1 MIMLLK
7 NRFIHIILALV
18 FLLAPINAHAQTTFD
33 IDAFNALA
41 SRAEKAVYG
50 GQTSNDTLEQ
60 LRMSLSSARSA
71 ALETQSLRT
80 GRSKIISD
88 QIDALG
94 PIPEDPDSEAKDIA
108 ELRAS
113 LAKQLAVAKAPLIVA
128 EEAFRRAN
136 GLISEIDKTI
146 RERSASAFLK
156 LGVSPLSPN
165 TWGSTISDIKKYFG
179 QVRSEVVQ
187 SLNNPSSKVIR
198 SNNLPG
204 IIFFAI
210 LGLALTFPATKWVS
224 QNMSIANQR
233 HDAKLKK
240 VSYLAYSCLVFI
252 APLLGICFLIRSLE
266 MLDIFGYRGEALTQA
281 VMAMSVAVVSS
292 YWLAHNLFKESG
304 LTRELLGIASKRLVG
319 AYSVTILMGV
329 ALGLYWLIN
338 NLIQTADLSETS
350 IAVMEFPL
358 ILIGSYGL
366 ITFSQ
371 RVKMYR
377 ARLISE
383 KRITPISDR
392 LSSLVLMLTLATG
405 LAGPISAAIG
415 YSNIGSKLVFAT
427 ILTLAV
433 IFALFVIFTLIAFL
447 FSEIII
453 RNQNKNIQESTSKGS
468 LFNVFL
474 AFILACCA
482 IPLLALIW
490 GARVVDIQDVW
501 LSLKDGIVLGDTR
514 ISISDFITFVII
526 FFIGYTLTRLLQS
539 ALRLSVL
546 PNTKIDTG
554 AQNALVTG
562 VGYIGI
568 FFSALIAIT
577 SMGLDLSSLAIVA
590 GALSVGIGF
599 GLQAIVSNFLS
610 GIILLVERPIKV
622 GDWIQVGAYSGYVS
636 KIAVRST
643 TIDTFDQANVIIPN
657 ADFISGTVTNMTHLS
672 KRGRVK
678 VPVGV
683 AYDSDPVF
691 VKEILM
697 DIVSS
702 NANILKSP
710 GPSVFLLGFGPDSI
724 DFEIRGI
731 LRDVNSITSTRSEIN
746 FEILRRFAQE
756 GIEIPFGQRDIT
768 IKNAAELGKVFQS
781 KTRKKS

>member
-1 MIMLLK
+1 MLLK

-210 LGLALTFPATKWVS
+210 LGLALIFPATKWVS
-224 QNMSIANQR
+224 QNMSIVNQR

-781 KTRKKS
+781 KTSKKS

>member
-1 MIMLLK
+1 MLLK
-7 NRFIHIILALV
+7 NRFIHIILALM
-18 FLLAPINAHAQTTFD
+18 FLCAPVSAQTQTIFD

-41 SRAEKAVYG
+41 ARAEKAVYG
-50 GQTSNDTLEQ
+50 GQTSNEALEK
-60 LRMSLSSARSA
+60 LRSSLSSARSE
-71 ALETQSLRT
+71 ALEAQSSRT

-94 PIPEDPDSEAKDIA
+94 PIPEDSETEAKDIS
-108 ELRAS
+108 ELRLS
-113 LAKQLAVAKAPLIVA
+113 LSKQLAVARAPLIVA

-146 RERSASAFLK
+146 RERSASVFLK

-165 TWGSTISDIKKYFG
+165 TWGPMVSDIKKYFG
-179 QVRSEVVQ
+179 QVSSEVAQ
-187 SLNNPSSKVIR
+187 SLNNPSSNVIR

-210 LGLALTFPATKWVS
+210 LGLALIFPATKWVS
-224 QNMSIANQR
+224 QNMSVANQR

-240 VSYLAYSCLVFI
+240 ITYLAFSCLVFI
-252 APLLGICFLIRSLE
+252 LPLLGICFLIRSTE
-266 MLDIFGYRGEALTQA
+266 MLDIFGYRGGALTQA
-281 VMAMSVAVVSS
+281 IMAMSIAVVGS
-292 YWLAHNLFKESG
+292 YWLAHNLFKETG
-304 LTRELLGIASKRLVG
+304 LTRELLGIESNRLVG
-319 AYSVTILMGV
+319 AYTVTILMGV
-329 ALGLYWLIN
+329 VLGLYWLIGD
-338 NLIQTADLSETS
+338 LKQLADLSETS

-358 ILIGSYGL
+358 LLIGSYGL

-377 ARLISE
+377 ARLILE
-383 KRITPISDR
+383 KKITPISDR
-392 LSSLVLMLTLATG
+392 LSSSILMLTMATG

-433 IFALFVIFTLIAFL
+433 LFALFVVFTMIAYL

-453 RNQNKNIQESTSKGS
+453 KNQNKDVQESTPKGS
-468 LFNVFL
+468 LFRVFL

-482 IPLLALIW
+482 LPLLALIW

-501 LSLKDGIVLGDTR
+501 LSLKDGVVLGDTR
-514 ISISDFITFVII
+514 VSISDFITFIII
-526 FFIGYTLTRLLQS
+526 FSIGYTLTRLLQS

-568 FFSALIAIT
+568 FFAALIAIT

-636 KIAVRST
+636 KIAVRAT

-731 LRDVNSITSTRSEIN
+731 LRDVNSITSTRSDMN

-781 KTRKKS
+781 KSSKKS

>member
-1 MIMLLK
+1 MLLK
-7 NRFIHIILALV
+7 NRFIHVILALM
-18 FLLAPINAHAQTTFD
+18 FLSAPVSAQTQTIFD

-41 SRAEKAVYG
+41 ARAEKAVYG
-50 GQTSNDTLEQ
+50 GQTSNEALEK
-60 LRMSLSSARSA
+60 LRSSLSSARSD
-71 ALETQSLRT
+71 ALEAQSSRT

-94 PIPEDPDSEAKDIA
+94 PIPEDSETEAKDIS
-108 ELRAS
+108 ELRLS
-113 LAKQLAVAKAPLIVA
+113 LSKQLAVARAPLIVA

-146 RERSASAFLK
+146 RERSASVFLK

-165 TWGSTISDIKKYFG
+165 TWGPMVSDIKKYFG
-179 QVRSEVVQ
+179 QVSSEVSQ
-187 SLNNPSSKVIR
+187 SLNNPSSNVIR

-210 LGLALTFPATKWVS
+210 LGLALIFPATKWVS
-224 QNMSIANQR
+224 QNMSVANQR

-240 VSYLAYSCLVFI
+240 ITYLAFSCLVFI
-252 APLLGICFLIRSLE
+252 LPLLGICFLIRSTE
-266 MLDIFGYRGEALTQA
+266 MLDIFGYRGGALTQA
-281 VMAMSVAVVSS
+281 IMAMSIAVVGS
-292 YWLAHNLFKESG
+292 YWLAHNLFKETG
-304 LTRELLGIASKRLVG
+304 LTRELLGIESNRLVG
-319 AYSVTILMGV
+319 AYTVTILMGV
-329 ALGLYWLIN
+329 VLGLYWLIGD
-338 NLIQTADLSETS
+338 LKQLADLSETS

-358 ILIGSYGL
+358 LLIGSYGL

-377 ARLISE
+377 ARLILE
-383 KRITPISDR
+383 KKITPISDR
-392 LSSLVLMLTLATG
+392 LSSSILMLTMATG

-433 IFALFVIFTLIAFL
+433 LFALFVVFTMIAYL

-453 RNQNKNIQESTSKGS
+453 KNQNKDVQESTPKGS
-468 LFNVFL
+468 LFRVFL

-501 LSLKDGIVLGDTR
+501 LSLKDGVVLGDTR
-514 ISISDFITFVII
+514 VSISDFITFIII
-526 FFIGYTLTRLLQS
+526 FSIGYTLTRLLQS

-568 FFSALIAIT
+568 FFAALIAIT

-636 KIAVRST
+636 KIAVRAT

-691 VKEILM
+691 VKKILM

-731 LRDVNSITSTRSEIN
+731 LRDVNSITSTRSDMN

-781 KTRKKS
+781 KSSKKS

>member
-1 MIMLLK
+1 MLLK

-781 KTRKKS
+781 KSRKKS

>member
-1 MIMLLK
+1 MLLK
-7 NRFIHIILALV
+7 NRFIHVILALM
-18 FLLAPINAHAQTTFD
+18 FLSAPVSAQTQTIFD

-41 SRAEKAVYG
+41 ARAEKAVYG
-50 GQTSNDTLEQ
+50 GQTSNEALEK
-60 LRMSLSSARSA
+60 LRSSLSSARSD
-71 ALETQSLRT
+71 ALEAQSSRT

-94 PIPEDPDSEAKDIA
+94 PIPEDSETEAKDIS
-108 ELRAS
+108 ELRLS
-113 LAKQLAVAKAPLIVA
+113 LSKQLAVARAPLIVA

-146 RERSASAFLK
+146 RERSASIFLK

-165 TWGSTISDIKKYFG
+165 TWGPMVSDIKKYFG
-179 QVRSEVVQ
+179 QVSSEVAQ

-210 LGLALTFPATKWVS
+210 MGLALIFPATKWVS
-224 QNMSIANQR
+224 QNMSVANQR

-240 VSYLAYSCLVFI
+240 ITYLVFSCLVFI
-252 APLLGICFLIRSLE
+252 LPLLGICFLIRSTE
-266 MLDIFGYRGEALTQA
+266 MLDIFGYRGGALTQA
-281 VMAMSVAVVSS
+281 IMAMSIAVVGS
-292 YWLAHNLFKESG
+292 YWLAHNLFKETG
-304 LTRELLGIASKRLVG
+304 LTRELLGIESNRLVG
-319 AYSVTILMGV
+319 AYTVTILMGV
-329 ALGLYWLIN
+329 VLGLYWLIGD
-338 NLIQTADLSETS
+338 LKQLADLSETS

-358 ILIGSYGL
+358 LLIGSYGL

-377 ARLISE
+377 ARLILE
-383 KRITPISDR
+383 KKITPISDR
-392 LSSLVLMLTLATG
+392 LSSSILMLTMATG
-405 LAGPISAAIG
+405 LVGPISAAIG

-433 IFALFVIFTLIAFL
+433 LFALFVVFTMIAYL

-453 RNQNKNIQESTSKGS
+453 KNQNKDVQESTPKGS
-468 LFNVFL
+468 LFLVFL

-501 LSLKDGIVLGDTR
+501 LSLKDGVVLGDTR
-514 ISISDFITFVII
+514 VSISDFITFIII
-526 FFIGYTLTRLLQS
+526 FSIGYTLTRLLQS

-568 FFSALIAIT
+568 FFAALIAIT

-636 KIAVRST
+636 KIAVRAT

-731 LRDVNSITSTRSEIN
+731 LRDVNSITSTRSDMN

-781 KTRKKS
+781 KSSKKS

>member
-1 MIMLLK
+1 MLLK

-240 VSYLAYSCLVFI
+240 FSYLAYSCLVFI

-281 VMAMSVAVVSS
+281 LMAMSVAVVSS

-392 LSSLVLMLTLATG
+392 LSSLVLMLTLITG

-526 FFIGYTLTRLLQS
+526 FFIGYTLTKLLQS

-781 KTRKKS
+781 KTSKKS

>member
-1 MIMLLK
+1 MLLK

-18 FLLAPINAHAQTTFD
+18 FLLTPLNAHSQTSFD

-41 SRAEKAVYG
+41 IRAEKAVYG
-50 GQTSNDTLEQ
+50 GQTSNDALEK

-71 ALETQSLRT
+71 ALEAQSSRT
-80 GRSKIISD
+80 GRSKIITD

-94 PIPEDPDSEAKDIA
+94 PIPEDPDSEAQDIA

-136 GLISEIDKTI
+136 GLISEIDRTI

-156 LGVSPLSPN
+156 LGVSPLTPN
-165 TWGSTISDIKKYFG
+165 VWGSTISDIKKYIG
-179 QVRSEVVQ
+179 QVKSEAVK
-187 SLNNPSSKVIR
+187 SFNNPSSKVIR

-204 IIFFAI
+204 ILFFAV
-210 LGLALTFPATKWVS
+210 LGLLLIFPATKWVS
-224 QNMSIANQR
+224 QNMSVETGR
-233 HDAKLKK
+233 SDAIIKK
-240 VSYLAYSCLVFI
+240 IKYLAFSFCIFI
-252 APLLGICFLIRSLE
+252 LPLLGVCLLIRSVE
-266 MLDIFGYRGEALTQA
+266 MLDIFDYRGDALTQA
-281 VMAMSVAVVSS
+281 IMVVSIAVIGA
-292 YWLAHNLFKESG
+292 YWLAHNLFKETG
-304 LTRELLGIASKRLVG
+304 LTRELLGIDSGRLFV

-329 ALGLYWLIN
+329 VLGLYWLVN
-338 NLIQTADLSETS
+338 DLEQVAGLTETS
-350 IAVMEFPL
+350 IAVLEFPL

-366 ITFSQ
+366 ITFAK
-371 RVKMYR
+371 RVKLYR
-377 ARLISE
+377 ARLTSE
-383 KRITPISDR
+383 KKITPISDKI
-392 LSSLVLMLTLATG
+392 SSLILALTMTAGIL
-405 LAGPISAAIG
+405 GPITAVIG
-415 YSNIGSKLVFAT
+415 YSNIGAKLVFAT

-433 IFALFVIFTLIAFL
+433 LFSLFIIFTLIAYL
-447 FSEIII
+447 SSEVIIKS
-453 RNQNKNIQESTSKGS
+453 QNKNNQDKASKGG
-468 LFNVFL
+468 LFQVFL
-474 AFILACCA
+474 AFILACLA

-501 LSLKDGIVLGDTR
+501 LSLKDGVVLGDTR

-526 FFIGYTLTRLLQS
+526 FSIGYTLTRLLQS

-546 PNTKIDTG
+546 PNTKIDSG

-562 VGYIGI
+562 VGYVGI

-768 IKNAAELGKVFQS
+768 IKNAAELGKVIQS
-781 KTRKKS
+781 KPRKKS

>member
-1 MIMLLK
+1 MLLK

-18 FLLAPINAHAQTTFD
+18 FLLTPINAHAQTTFD

-50 GQTSNDTLEQ
+50 GQTSNDALEK

-71 ALETQSLRT
+71 ALDAQSLRT

-94 PIPEDPDSEAKDIA
+94 PTPEDPDSEAKDIA

-113 LAKQLAVAKAPLIVA
+113 LANQLAVAKAPLIVA

-156 LGVSPLSPN
+156 LGISPLSPN

-210 LGLALTFPATKWVS
+210 LGLALIFPATRWVS
-224 QNMSIANQR
+224 QNMSVANQR
-233 HDAKLKK
+233 HDVKLKK
-240 VSYLAYSCLVFI
+240 ISYLAFSCLVFI
-252 APLLGICFLIRSLE
+252 VPLLGICFLIRSLE
-266 MLDIFGYRGEALTQA
+266 MLDILGYRGEILTQA
-281 VMAMSVAVVSS
+281 VMAMSVAVVGS
-292 YWLAHNLFKESG
+292 YWLAHNLFKETG

-338 NLIQTADLSETS
+338 SLIQVADLSETS

-433 IFALFVIFTLIAFL
+433 IFALFVIFTLISFL

-453 RNQNKNIQESTSKGS
+453 KNQNKNIQESSSKGS

-501 LSLKDGIVLGDTR
+501 LSLKDGVVLGDTR

-526 FFIGYTLTRLLQS
+526 FSIGYTLTRLLQS

-562 VGYIGI
+562 VGYVGI

-731 LRDVNSITSTRSEIN
+731 LRDVNSITSTRSDIN

-781 KTRKKS
+781 KPRKKS

>member
-1 MIMLLK
+1 MLLK

-41 SRAEKAVYG
+41 SRAEKAVYE
-50 GQTSNDTLEQ
+50 GQTSNEALEK

-71 ALETQSLRT
+71 ALDAQSLRT

-210 LGLALTFPATKWVS
+210 LGLALIFPATKWVS
-224 QNMSIANQR
+224 QNMSVANQR

-240 VSYLAYSCLVFI
+240 VSYLAFSCLVFI
-252 APLLGICFLIRSLE
+252 VPLLGICFLIRSLE
-266 MLDIFGYRGEALTQA
+266 MLDILGYRGEVLTQA
-281 VMAMSVAVVSS
+281 VMAMSVAVVGS
-292 YWLAHNLFKESG
+292 YWLAHNLFKETG

-338 NLIQTADLSETS
+338 SLIQVADLSETS

-433 IFALFVIFTLIAFL
+433 IFALFVIFTLISFL

-453 RNQNKNIQESTSKGS
+453 KNQNKNIQESSSKGS

-501 LSLKDGIVLGDTR
+501 LSLKDGVVLGDTR

-526 FFIGYTLTRLLQS
+526 FSIGYTLTRLLQS

-562 VGYIGI
+562 VGYVGI

-731 LRDVNSITSTRSEIN
+731 LRDVNSITSTRSDIN

-781 KTRKKS
+781 KPRKKS

>member
-1 MIMLLK
+1 MLLK

-18 FLLAPINAHAQTTFD
+18 FLLAPINAHTQTTFD

-50 GQTSNDTLEQ
+50 GQTSNDTLEK

-71 ALETQSLRT
+71 ALEAQSLRT

-108 ELRAS
+108 ELRVS

-136 GLISEIDKTI
+136 GLISEIDKAI
-146 RERSASAFLK
+146 RERSASTFLK

-210 LGLALTFPATKWVS
+210 LGLALIFPATKWVS
-224 QNMSIANQR
+224 QNMSVANQR

-240 VSYLAYSCLVFI
+240 VSYLAFSCLVFI
-252 APLLGICFLIRSLE
+252 MPLLGICFLIRSLE
-266 MLDIFGYRGEALTQA
+266 MLDILGYRGEVLSQA
-281 VMAMSVAVVSS
+281 VIAMSVAVVGS
-292 YWLAHNLFKESG
+292 YWLAHNLFKETG

-338 NLIQTADLSETS
+338 NLVQVADLSETS

-358 ILIGSYGL
+358 ILVGSYGL

-392 LSSLVLMLTLATG
+392 VSSLVLMLTLATG

-453 RNQNKNIQESTSKGS
+453 RSQNKNIQESTSKGS

-501 LSLKDGIVLGDTR
+501 LSLKDGVVLGDTR

-526 FFIGYTLTRLLQS
+526 FSIGYTLTRLLQS

-562 VGYIGI
+562 VGYVGI

-731 LRDVNSITSTRSEIN
+731 LRDVNSITSTRSDIN

-768 IKNAAELGKVFQS
+768 IKNAAELGKVIQS
-781 KTRKKS
+781 KPRKKS

>member
-1 MIMLLK
+1 MLLK
-7 NRFIHIILALV
+7 NRFIHVILALM
-18 FLLAPINAHAQTTFD
+18 FLSAPVSAQTQTIFD

-41 SRAEKAVYG
+41 ARAEKAVYG
-50 GQTSNDTLEQ
+50 GQTSNEALEK
-60 LRMSLSSARSA
+60 LRSSLSSARSD
-71 ALETQSLRT
+71 ALEAQSSRT

-94 PIPEDPDSEAKDIA
+94 PIPEDSETEAKDIS
-108 ELRAS
+108 ELRLS
-113 LAKQLAVAKAPLIVA
+113 LSKQLAVARAPLIVA

-146 RERSASAFLK
+146 RERSASVFLK

-165 TWGSTISDIKKYFG
+165 TWGPMVSDIKKYFG
-179 QVRSEVVQ
+179 QVSSEVSQ
-187 SLNNPSSKVIR
+187 SLNNPSSNVIR

-210 LGLALTFPATKWVS
+210 LGLALIFPATKWVS
-224 QNMSIANQR
+224 QNMSVANQR

-240 VSYLAYSCLVFI
+240 ITYLAFSCLVFI
-252 APLLGICFLIRSLE
+252 LPLLGICFLIRSTE
-266 MLDIFGYRGEALTQA
+266 MLDIFGYRGGALTQA
-281 VMAMSVAVVSS
+281 IMAMSIAVVGS
-292 YWLAHNLFKESG
+292 YWLAHNLFKETG
-304 LTRELLGIASKRLVG
+304 LTRELLGIESNRLVG
-319 AYSVTILMGV
+319 AYTVTILMGV
-329 ALGLYWLIN
+329 VLGLYWLIGD
-338 NLIQTADLSETS
+338 LKQLADLSETS
-350 IAVMEFPL
+350 IAVIEFPL
-358 ILIGSYGL
+358 LLIGSYGL

-377 ARLISE
+377 ARLILE
-383 KRITPISDR
+383 KKITPISDR
-392 LSSLVLMLTLATG
+392 LSSSILMLTMATG

-433 IFALFVIFTLIAFL
+433 LFALFVVFTMIAYL

-453 RNQNKNIQESTSKGS
+453 KNQNKDVQESTPKGS
-468 LFNVFL
+468 LFRVL
-474 AFILACCA
+474 LTFILACCA

-501 LSLKDGIVLGDTR
+501 LSLKDGVVLGDTR
-514 ISISDFITFVII
+514 VSISDFITFIII
-526 FFIGYTLTRLLQS
+526 FSIGYTLTRLLQS

-568 FFSALIAIT
+568 FFAALIAIT

-636 KIAVRST
+636 KIAVRAT

-731 LRDVNSITSTRSEIN
+731 LRDVNSITSTRSDMN
-746 FEILRRFAQE
+746 FEILRRFALE

-781 KTRKKS
+781 KSSKKS

>member
-1 MIMLLK
+1 MLLK
-7 NRFIHIILALV
+7 NRFIHVILALM
-18 FLLAPINAHAQTTFD
+18 FLSAPVSAQTQTIFD

-41 SRAEKAVYG
+41 ARAEKAVYG
-50 GQTSNDTLEQ
+50 GQTSNEALEK
-60 LRMSLSSARSA
+60 LRSSLSSARSD
-71 ALETQSLRT
+71 ALEAQSSRT

-94 PIPEDPDSEAKDIA
+94 PIPEDSETEAKDIS
-108 ELRAS
+108 ELRLS
-113 LAKQLAVAKAPLIVA
+113 LSKQLAVARAPLIVA

-146 RERSASAFLK
+146 RERSASVFLK

-165 TWGSTISDIKKYFG
+165 TWGPMVSDIKKYFG
-179 QVRSEVVQ
+179 QVSSEVAQ

-210 LGLALTFPATKWVS
+210 LGLALIFPATKWVS
-224 QNMSIANQR
+224 QNMSVANQR

-240 VSYLAYSCLVFI
+240 ITYLAFSCLVFI
-252 APLLGICFLIRSLE
+252 LPLLGICFLIRSTE
-266 MLDIFGYRGEALTQA
+266 MLDIFGYRGGALTQA
-281 VMAMSVAVVSS
+281 IMAMSIAVVGS
-292 YWLAHNLFKESG
+292 YWLAHNLFKETG

-338 NLIQTADLSETS
+338 NLIQVADLSETS

-358 ILIGSYGL
+358 ILVGSYGL

-433 IFALFVIFTLIAFL
+433 IFALFVIFTLISFL

-453 RNQNKNIQESTSKGS
+453 KNQNKNIQESSSKGS

-501 LSLKDGIVLGDTR
+501 LSLKDGVVLGDTR

-526 FFIGYTLTRLLQS
+526 FSIGYTLTRLLQS

-562 VGYIGI
+562 VGYVGI

-683 AYDSDPVF
+683 AYDSDPVL

-731 LRDVNSITSTRSEIN
+731 LRDVNSITSTRSDIN

-781 KTRKKS
+781 KPRKKS

>member
-1 MIMLLK
+1 MLLK

-33 IDAFNALA
+33 INAFNALA

-50 GQTSNDTLEQ
+50 GQTSNEALEK

-71 ALETQSLRT
+71 ALDAQSLRT

-94 PIPEDPDSEAKDIA
+94 PIPEDSDSEAKDIA
-108 ELRAS
+108 ELRVS

-187 SLNNPSSKVIR
+187 SLNNPSSKIIR

-210 LGLALTFPATKWVS
+210 LGLALIFPATKWVS
-224 QNMSIANQR
+224 QNMSVANQR
-233 HDAKLKK
+233 HDVKLKK
-240 VSYLAYSCLVFI
+240 VSYLAFSCLVFI
-252 APLLGICFLIRSLE
+252 LPLSGICFLIRSLE
-266 MLDIFGYRGEALTQA
+266 MLDILGYRGEALTQA
-281 VMAMSVAVVSS
+281 VMAMSVAVVGS
-292 YWLAHNLFKESG
+292 YWLAHNLFKETG

-338 NLIQTADLSETS
+338 NLIQVADLSEIS

-433 IFALFVIFTLIAFL
+433 IFALFVIFTLISFL

-453 RNQNKNIQESTSKGS
+453 KKQNKNIQESTSKGS

-501 LSLKDGIVLGDTR
+501 LSLKDGVVLGDTR

-526 FFIGYTLTRLLQS
+526 FSIGYTLTRLLQS

-562 VGYIGI
+562 VGYVGI

-731 LRDVNSITSTRSEIN
+731 LRDVNSITSTRSDIN

-781 KTRKKS
+781 KSRKKS

>member
-1 MIMLLK
+1 MLLK

-50 GQTSNDTLEQ
+50 GETSNEALEK

-71 ALETQSLRT
+71 ALEAQSLRT

-210 LGLALTFPATKWVS
+210 LGLALIFPATKWVS
-224 QNMSIANQR
+224 QNMSVANQR

-240 VSYLAYSCLVFI
+240 VSYLAFSCLVFI
-252 APLLGICFLIRSLE
+252 MPLLGICFLIRSLV
-266 MLDIFGYRGEALTQA
+266 MLDILGYRGEVLSQA
-281 VMAMSVAVVSS
+281 VIAMSVAVVGS
-292 YWLAHNLFKESG
+292 YWLAHNLFKETG

-338 NLIQTADLSETS
+338 NLVQVADLSETS

-358 ILIGSYGL
+358 ILVGSYGL

-392 LSSLVLMLTLATG
+392 LSSMVLMLTLATG

-433 IFALFVIFTLIAFL
+433 IFALFVIFTLISFL

-453 RNQNKNIQESTSKGS
+453 KNQNKNIQESSSKGS

-501 LSLKDGIVLGDTR
+501 LSLKDGVVLGDTR

-526 FFIGYTLTRLLQS
+526 FSIGYTLTRLLQS

-562 VGYIGI
+562 VGYVGI

-731 LRDVNSITSTRSEIN
+731 LRDVNSITSTRSDIN
-746 FEILRRFAQE
+746 FEILRRFAKE

-781 KTRKKS
+781 KPRKKS

>member
-1 MIMLLK
+1 MLLK

-50 GQTSNDTLEQ
+50 GETSNEALEK

-71 ALETQSLRT
+71 ALEAQSLRT

-94 PIPEDPDSEAKDIA
+94 PIPEDPDSEAKDIS

-210 LGLALTFPATKWVS
+210 LGLALIFPATKWVS
-224 QNMSIANQR
+224 QNMSVANQR

-240 VSYLAYSCLVFI
+240 VSYLTFSFLVFI
-252 APLLGICFLIRSLE
+252 MPLLGICFLIRSLE
-266 MLDIFGYRGEALTQA
+266 MLDILGYRGEVLSQA
-281 VMAMSVAVVSS
+281 VIAMSVAVVGS
-292 YWLAHNLFKESG
+292 YWLAHNLFKETG
-304 LTRELLGIASKRLVG
+304 LTRELLGIASKRLVR

-338 NLIQTADLSETS
+338 NLVQVADLSETS

-358 ILIGSYGL
+358 ILVGSYGL

-433 IFALFVIFTLIAFL
+433 IFALFVIFTLISFL

-453 RNQNKNIQESTSKGS
+453 KNQNKNIQESSSKGS

-526 FFIGYTLTRLLQS
+526 FSIGYTLTRLLQS

-562 VGYIGI
+562 VGYVGI

-731 LRDVNSITSTRSEIN
+731 LRDVNSITSTRSDIN

-781 KTRKKS
+781 KPRKKS

>member
-1 MIMLLK
+1 MLLK

-33 IDAFNALA
+33 INAFNALA

-50 GQTSNDTLEQ
+50 GQTSNEALEK

-71 ALETQSLRT
+71 ALDAQSLRT

-94 PIPEDPDSEAKDIA
+94 PIPEDSDSEAKDIA
-108 ELRAS
+108 ELRVS

-179 QVRSEVVQ
+179 QIRSEVVQ
-187 SLNNPSSKVIR
+187 SLNNPSSKIIR

-210 LGLALTFPATKWVS
+210 LGLALIFPATKWVS
-224 QNMSIANQR
+224 QNMSVANQR
-233 HDAKLKK
+233 HDVKLKK
-240 VSYLAYSCLVFI
+240 VSYLAFSCLVFI
-252 APLLGICFLIRSLE
+252 LPLSGICFLIRSLE
-266 MLDIFGYRGEALTQA
+266 MLDILGYRGEVLTQA
-281 VMAMSVAVVSS
+281 VMAMSVAVVGS
-292 YWLAHNLFKESG
+292 YWLAHNLFKETG

-338 NLIQTADLSETS
+338 NLIQVADLSEIS

-433 IFALFVIFTLIAFL
+433 IFALFVIFTLISFL

-453 RNQNKNIQESTSKGS
+453 KKQNKNIQESTSKGS

-501 LSLKDGIVLGDTR
+501 LSLKDGVVLGDTR

-526 FFIGYTLTRLLQS
+526 FSIGYTLTRLLQS

-562 VGYIGI
+562 VGYVGI

-731 LRDVNSITSTRSEIN
+731 LRDVNSITSTRSDIN

-781 KTRKKS
+781 KPRKKS

>member
-1 MIMLLK
+1 MLLK
-7 NRFIHIILALV
+7 NRFIHVILALM
-18 FLLAPINAHAQTTFD
+18 FLSVPVSAQTQTIFD

-41 SRAEKAVYG
+41 ARAEKAVYG
-50 GQTSNDTLEQ
+50 GQTSNEALEK
-60 LRMSLSSARSA
+60 LRSSLSSARSD
-71 ALETQSLRT
+71 ALEAQSSRT

-94 PIPEDPDSEAKDIA
+94 PIPEDSETEAKDIS
-108 ELRAS
+108 ELRLS
-113 LAKQLAVAKAPLIVA
+113 LSKQLAVARAPLIVA

-146 RERSASAFLK
+146 RERSASVFLK

-165 TWGSTISDIKKYFG
+165 TWGPMVSDIKKYFG
-179 QVRSEVVQ
+179 QVSSEVAQ

-210 LGLALTFPATKWVS
+210 LGLALIFPATKWVS
-224 QNMSIANQR
+224 QNMSVANQR

-240 VSYLAYSCLVFI
+240 ITYLAFSCLVFI
-252 APLLGICFLIRSLE
+252 LPLLGICFLIRSTE
-266 MLDIFGYRGEALTQA
+266 MLDIFGYRGGALTQA
-281 VMAMSVAVVSS
+281 IMAMSIAVVGS
-292 YWLAHNLFKESG
+292 YWLAHNLFKETG
-304 LTRELLGIASKRLVG
+304 LTRELLGIESNRLVG
-319 AYSVTILMGV
+319 AYTVTILMGV
-329 ALGLYWLIN
+329 VLGLYWLIGD
-338 NLIQTADLSETS
+338 LKQLADLSETS

-358 ILIGSYGL
+358 LLIGSYGL

-377 ARLISE
+377 ARLILE
-383 KRITPISDR
+383 KKITPISDR
-392 LSSLVLMLTLATG
+392 LSSSILMLTMATG

-433 IFALFVIFTLIAFL
+433 LFALFVVFTMIAYL

-453 RNQNKNIQESTSKGS
+453 KNQNKDVQESTPKGS
-468 LFNVFL
+468 LFRVFL

-501 LSLKDGIVLGDTR
+501 LSLKDGVVLGDTR
-514 ISISDFITFVII
+514 VSISDFITFIII
-526 FFIGYTLTRLLQS
+526 FSIGYTLTRLLQS

-568 FFSALIAIT
+568 FFAALIAIT

-636 KIAVRST
+636 KIAVRAT

-731 LRDVNSITSTRSEIN
+731 LRDVNSITSTRSDMN

-781 KTRKKS
+781 KSSKKS

>member
-1 MIMLLK
+1 MLLK

-50 GQTSNDTLEQ
+50 GETSNEALEK

-71 ALETQSLRT
+71 ALEAQSLRT

-210 LGLALTFPATKWVS
+210 LGLALIFPATKWVS
-224 QNMSIANQR
+224 QNMSVANQR

-240 VSYLAYSCLVFI
+240 VSYLAFSCLVFI
-252 APLLGICFLIRSLE
+252 MPLLGICFLIRSLV
-266 MLDIFGYRGEALTQA
+266 MLDILGYRGEVLSQA
-281 VMAMSVAVVSS
+281 VIAMSVAVVGS
-292 YWLAHNLFKESG
+292 YWLAHNLFKETG

-338 NLIQTADLSETS
+338 NLVQVADLSETS

-358 ILIGSYGL
+358 ILVGSYGL

-392 LSSLVLMLTLATG
+392 LSSMVLMLTLATG

-433 IFALFVIFTLIAFL
+433 IFALFVIFTLISFL

-453 RNQNKNIQESTSKGS
+453 KNQNKNIQESSSKGS

-526 FFIGYTLTRLLQS
+526 FSIGYTLTRLLQS

-562 VGYIGI
+562 VGYVGI

-731 LRDVNSITSTRSEIN
+731 LRDVNSITSTRSDIN

-781 KTRKKS
+781 KPRKKS

>member
-1 MIMLLK
+1 M
-7 NRFIHIILALV
+7 
-18 FLLAPINAHAQTTFD
+18 FLSAPVSAQTQTIFD

-41 SRAEKAVYG
+41 ARAEKAVYG
-50 GQTSNDTLEQ
+50 GQTSNEALEK
-60 LRMSLSSARSA
+60 LRSSLSSARSD
-71 ALETQSLRT
+71 ALEAQISRT

-94 PIPEDPDSEAKDIA
+94 PIPEDSETEAKDIS
-108 ELRAS
+108 ELRLS
-113 LAKQLAVAKAPLIVA
+113 LSKQLAVARAPLIVA

-146 RERSASAFLK
+146 RERSASVFLK

-165 TWGSTISDIKKYFG
+165 TWGPMISDIKKYFG
-179 QVRSEVVQ
+179 QVSSEVAQ

-210 LGLALTFPATKWVS
+210 LGLALIFPATKWVS
-224 QNMSIANQR
+224 QNMSVANQR

-240 VSYLAYSCLVFI
+240 ITYLAFSCLVFI
-252 APLLGICFLIRSLE
+252 LPLLGICFLIRSTE
-266 MLDIFGYRGEALTQA
+266 MLDIFGYRGGALTQA
-281 VMAMSVAVVSS
+281 IMAMSIAVVGS
-292 YWLAHNLFKESG
+292 YWLAHNLFKETG
-304 LTRELLGIASKRLVG
+304 LTRELLGIESNRLVG
-319 AYSVTILMGV
+319 AYTVTILMGV
-329 ALGLYWLIN
+329 VLGLYWLIGD
-338 NLIQTADLSETS
+338 LKQLADLSETS

-358 ILIGSYGL
+358 LLIGSYGL

-377 ARLISE
+377 ARLILE
-383 KRITPISDR
+383 KKITPISDR
-392 LSSLVLMLTLATG
+392 LSSSILILTMATG

-433 IFALFVIFTLIAFL
+433 LFALFVVFTMIAYL

-453 RNQNKNIQESTSKGS
+453 KNQNKDVQESTPKGG
-468 LFNVFL
+468 LFRVFL

-501 LSLKDGIVLGDTR
+501 LSLKDGVVLGDTR
-514 ISISDFITFVII
+514 VSISDFITFIII
-526 FFIGYTLTRLLQS
+526 FSIGYTLTRLLQS

-568 FFSALIAIT
+568 FFTALIAIT

-636 KIAVRST
+636 KIAVRAT

-731 LRDVNSITSTRSEIN
+731 LRDVNSITSTRSDIN

-781 KTRKKS
+781 KSSKKS

>member
-1 MIMLLK
+1 MGG
-7 NRFIHIILALV
+7 RH
-18 FLLAPINAHAQTTFD
+18 QT
-33 IDAFNALA
+33 N
-41 SRAEKAVYG
+41 
-50 GQTSNDTLEQ
+50 TLEQ

-731 LRDVNSITSTRSEIN
+731 LRDVNSITSTRSDIN

-781 KTRKKS
+781 KSSKKS

>member
-1 MIMLLK
+1 MLLK

-50 GQTSNDTLEQ
+50 GQTSNEALEK

-71 ALETQSLRT
+71 ALEAQSLRT

-108 ELRAS
+108 ELRVS

-210 LGLALTFPATKWVS
+210 LGLALIFPATKWVS
-224 QNMSIANQR
+224 QNMSVANQR

-240 VSYLAYSCLVFI
+240 VSYLAFSCLVFI
-252 APLLGICFLIRSLE
+252 MPLLGICFLIRSLE
-266 MLDIFGYRGEALTQA
+266 MLDILGYRGEVLTQA
-281 VMAMSVAVVSS
+281 VMAMSVAVVGS
-292 YWLAHNLFKESG
+292 YWLAHNLFKETG

-338 NLIQTADLSETS
+338 NLVQVADLSETS

-358 ILIGSYGL
+358 ILVGSYGL

-433 IFALFVIFTLIAFL
+433 IFALFVIFTLISFL

-453 RNQNKNIQESTSKGS
+453 KNQNKNIQESSSKGS

-501 LSLKDGIVLGDTR
+501 LSLKDGVVLGDTR

-526 FFIGYTLTRLLQS
+526 FSIGYTLTRLLQS

-562 VGYIGI
+562 VGYVGI

-731 LRDVNSITSTRSEIN
+731 LRDVNSITSTRSDIN

-781 KTRKKS
+781 KPRKKS

>member
-1 MIMLLK
+1 MLLK

-731 LRDVNSITSTRSEIN
+731 LRDVNSITSTRSDIN

-781 KTRKKS
+781 KPRKKS

>member
-1 MIMLLK
+1 MLLK
-7 NRFIHIILALV
+7 NRFIHIILALM
-18 FLLAPINAHAQTTFD
+18 FLYAPVSAQTQTIFD

-41 SRAEKAVYG
+41 ARAEKAVYG
-50 GQTSNDTLEQ
+50 GQTSNEALEK
-60 LRMSLSSARSA
+60 LRSSLSSARSE
-71 ALETQSLRT
+71 ALEAQSSRT

-94 PIPEDPDSEAKDIA
+94 PIPEDSETEAKDIS
-108 ELRAS
+108 ELRLS
-113 LAKQLAVAKAPLIVA
+113 LSKQLAVARAPLIVA

-146 RERSASAFLK
+146 RERSASVFLK

-165 TWGSTISDIKKYFG
+165 TWGPMVSDIKKYFG
-179 QVRSEVVQ
+179 QVSSEVAQ

-210 LGLALTFPATKWVS
+210 LGLALIFPATKWVS
-224 QNMSIANQR
+224 QNMSVANQR

-240 VSYLAYSCLVFI
+240 ITYLAFSCLVFI
-252 APLLGICFLIRSLE
+252 LPLLGICFLIRSTE
-266 MLDIFGYRGEALTQA
+266 MLDIFGYRGGALTQA
-281 VMAMSVAVVSS
+281 IMAMSIAVVGS
-292 YWLAHNLFKESG
+292 YWLAHNLFKETG
-304 LTRELLGIASKRLVG
+304 LTRELLGIESNRLVG
-319 AYSVTILMGV
+319 AYTVTILMGV
-329 ALGLYWLIN
+329 VLGLYWLIGD
-338 NLIQTADLSETS
+338 LKQLADLSETS

-358 ILIGSYGL
+358 LLIGSYGL

-377 ARLISE
+377 ARLILE
-383 KRITPISDR
+383 KKITPISDR
-392 LSSLVLMLTLATG
+392 LSSSILMLTMATG

-433 IFALFVIFTLIAFL
+433 LFALFVVFTMIAYL

-453 RNQNKNIQESTSKGS
+453 KNQNKDVQESTPKGS
-468 LFNVFL
+468 LFRVFL

-501 LSLKDGIVLGDTR
+501 LSLKDGVVLGDTR
-514 ISISDFITFVII
+514 VSISDFITFIII
-526 FFIGYTLTRLLQS
+526 FSIGYTLTRLLQS

-568 FFSALIAIT
+568 FFAALIAIT

-636 KIAVRST
+636 KIAVRAT

-731 LRDVNSITSTRSEIN
+731 LRDVNSITSTRSDMN

-781 KTRKKS
+781 KSSKKS

>member
-1 MIMLLK
+1 MLLK

-224 QNMSIANQR
+224 QNMSIVNQR

-383 KRITPISDR
+383 KKITPISDR
-392 LSSLVLMLTLATG
+392 LSFLVLMLTLATG

-781 KTRKKS
+781 KTSKKS

>member
-1 MIMLLK
+1 MLLK

-50 GQTSNDTLEQ
+50 GQTSNEALEK

-71 ALETQSLRT
+71 ALEAQSLRT

-108 ELRAS
+108 ELRVS

-210 LGLALTFPATKWVS
+210 LGLALIFPATKWVS
-224 QNMSIANQR
+224 QNMSVANQR

-240 VSYLAYSCLVFI
+240 VSYLAFSCLVFI
-252 APLLGICFLIRSLE
+252 MPLLGICFLIRSLE
-266 MLDIFGYRGEALTQA
+266 MLDILGYRGEVLSQA
-281 VMAMSVAVVSS
+281 VIAMSVAVVGS
-292 YWLAHNLFKESG
+292 YWLAHNLFKETG

-338 NLIQTADLSETS
+338 NLVQVADLSETS

-433 IFALFVIFTLIAFL
+433 IFALFVIFTLISFL

-453 RNQNKNIQESTSKGS
+453 KNQNKNIQESSSKGS

-526 FFIGYTLTRLLQS
+526 FSIGYTLTRLLQS

-562 VGYIGI
+562 VGYVGI

-731 LRDVNSITSTRSEIN
+731 LRDVNSITSTRSDIN

-781 KTRKKS
+781 KPRKKS

>member
-1 MIMLLK
+1 
-7 NRFIHIILALV
+7 V

-319 AYSVTILMGV
+319 AYSVTILMGL

-731 LRDVNSITSTRSEIN
+731 LRDVNSITSTRSDIN

-781 KTRKKS
+781 KSSKKS

>member
-1 MIMLLK
+1 MLLK
-7 NRFIHIILALV
+7 NRFIHVILALM
-18 FLLAPINAHAQTTFD
+18 FLSAPVSAQTQTIFD

-41 SRAEKAVYG
+41 ARAEKAVYG
-50 GQTSNDTLEQ
+50 GQTSNEALEK
-60 LRMSLSSARSA
+60 LRSSLSSARSD
-71 ALETQSLRT
+71 ALEAQSSRT

-94 PIPEDPDSEAKDIA
+94 PIPEDSETEAKDIS
-108 ELRAS
+108 ELRLS
-113 LAKQLAVAKAPLIVA
+113 LSKQLAVARAPLIVA

-146 RERSASAFLK
+146 RERSASVFLK

-165 TWGSTISDIKKYFG
+165 TWGPMVSDIKKYFG
-179 QVRSEVVQ
+179 QVSSEVAQ

-210 LGLALTFPATKWVS
+210 LGLALIFPATKWVS
-224 QNMSIANQR
+224 QNMSVANQR

-240 VSYLAYSCLVFI
+240 ITYLAFSCLVFI
-252 APLLGICFLIRSLE
+252 LPLLGICFLIRSTE
-266 MLDIFGYRGEALTQA
+266 MLDIFGYRGGALTQA
-281 VMAMSVAVVSS
+281 IMAMSIAVVGS
-292 YWLAHNLFKESG
+292 YWLAHNLFKETG
-304 LTRELLGIASKRLVG
+304 LTRELLGIESNRLVG
-319 AYSVTILMGV
+319 AYTVTILMGV
-329 ALGLYWLIN
+329 VLGLYWLIGD
-338 NLIQTADLSETS
+338 LKQLADLSETS

-358 ILIGSYGL
+358 LLIGSYGL

-377 ARLISE
+377 ARLILE
-383 KRITPISDR
+383 KKITPISDR
-392 LSSLVLMLTLATG
+392 LSSSILMLTMATG
-405 LAGPISAAIG
+405 LVGPISAAIG

-433 IFALFVIFTLIAFL
+433 LFALFVVFTMIAYL

-453 RNQNKNIQESTSKGS
+453 KNQNKDVQESTPKGS
-468 LFNVFL
+468 LFRVFL

-501 LSLKDGIVLGDTR
+501 LSLKDGVVLGDTR
-514 ISISDFITFVII
+514 VSISDFITFIII
-526 FFIGYTLTRLLQS
+526 FSIGYTLTRLLQS

-568 FFSALIAIT
+568 FFAALIAIT

-636 KIAVRST
+636 KIAVRAT

-731 LRDVNSITSTRSEIN
+731 LRDVNSITSTRSDMN

-781 KTRKKS
+781 KSSKKS

>member
-1 MIMLLK
+1 MLLK
-7 NRFIHIILALV
+7 NRFIHVILALM
-18 FLLAPINAHAQTTFD
+18 FLSAPVSAQTQTIFD

-41 SRAEKAVYG
+41 ARAEKAVYG
-50 GQTSNDTLEQ
+50 GQTSNEALEK
-60 LRMSLSSARSA
+60 LRSSLSSARSE
-71 ALETQSLRT
+71 ALEAQSSRT

-94 PIPEDPDSEAKDIA
+94 PIPEDSETEAKDIS
-108 ELRAS
+108 ELRLS
-113 LAKQLAVAKAPLIVA
+113 LSKQLAVARAPLIVA

-146 RERSASAFLK
+146 RERSASVFLK

-165 TWGSTISDIKKYFG
+165 TWGPMVSDIKKYFG
-179 QVRSEVVQ
+179 QVSSEVSQ
-187 SLNNPSSKVIR
+187 SLNNPSSNVIR

-210 LGLALTFPATKWVS
+210 LGLALIFPATKWVS
-224 QNMSIANQR
+224 QNMSVANQR

-240 VSYLAYSCLVFI
+240 ITYLAFSCLVFI
-252 APLLGICFLIRSLE
+252 LPLLGICFLIRSTE
-266 MLDIFGYRGEALTQA
+266 MLDIFGYRGGALTQA
-281 VMAMSVAVVSS
+281 IMAMSIAVVGS
-292 YWLAHNLFKESG
+292 YWLAHNLFKETG
-304 LTRELLGIASKRLVG
+304 LTRELLGIESNRLVG
-319 AYSVTILMGV
+319 AYTVTILMGV
-329 ALGLYWLIN
+329 VLGLYWLIGD
-338 NLIQTADLSETS
+338 LKQLADLSETS

-358 ILIGSYGL
+358 LLIGSYGL

-377 ARLISE
+377 ARLILE
-383 KRITPISDR
+383 KKITPISDR
-392 LSSLVLMLTLATG
+392 LSSSILMLTMATG
-405 LAGPISAAIG
+405 LVGPISAAIG

-433 IFALFVIFTLIAFL
+433 LFALFVVFTMIAYL

-453 RNQNKNIQESTSKGS
+453 KNQNKDVQESTPKGS
-468 LFNVFL
+468 LFRVFL

-501 LSLKDGIVLGDTR
+501 LSLKDGVVLGDTR
-514 ISISDFITFVII
+514 VSISDFITFIII
-526 FFIGYTLTRLLQS
+526 FSIGYTLTRLLQS

-568 FFSALIAIT
+568 FFAALIAIT

-636 KIAVRST
+636 KIAVRAT

-731 LRDVNSITSTRSEIN
+731 LRDVNSITSTRSDMN

-781 KTRKKS
+781 KSSKKS

>member
-1 MIMLLK
+1 M
-7 NRFIHIILALV
+7 
-18 FLLAPINAHAQTTFD
+18 FLCAPVSAQTQTIFD

-41 SRAEKAVYG
+41 ARAEKAVYG
-50 GQTSNDTLEQ
+50 GQTSNEALEK
-60 LRMSLSSARSA
+60 LRSSLSSARSD
-71 ALETQSLRT
+71 ALEAQSSRT

-94 PIPEDPDSEAKDIA
+94 PIPEDSETEAKDIS
-108 ELRAS
+108 ELRLS
-113 LAKQLAVAKAPLIVA
+113 LSKQLAVARAPLIVA

-146 RERSASAFLK
+146 RERSASVFLK

-165 TWGSTISDIKKYFG
+165 TWGPMVSDIKKYFG
-179 QVRSEVVQ
+179 QVSSEVSQ
-187 SLNNPSSKVIR
+187 SLNNPSSNVIR

-210 LGLALTFPATKWVS
+210 LGLALIFPATKWVS
-224 QNMSIANQR
+224 QNMSVANQR

-240 VSYLAYSCLVFI
+240 ITYLAFSCLVFI
-252 APLLGICFLIRSLE
+252 LPLLGICFLIRSAE
-266 MLDIFGYRGEALTQA
+266 MLDIFGYRGGALTQA
-281 VMAMSVAVVSS
+281 IMAMSIAVVGS
-292 YWLAHNLFKESG
+292 YWLAHNLFKETG
-304 LTRELLGIASKRLVG
+304 LTRELLGIESNRLVG
-319 AYSVTILMGV
+319 AYTVTILMGV
-329 ALGLYWLIN
+329 VLGLYWLIGD
-338 NLIQTADLSETS
+338 LKQLADLSETS

-358 ILIGSYGL
+358 LLIGSYGL

-377 ARLISE
+377 ARLILE
-383 KRITPISDR
+383 KKITPISDR
-392 LSSLVLMLTLATG
+392 LSSSILMLTMATG
-405 LAGPISAAIG
+405 LVGPISAAIG

-433 IFALFVIFTLIAFL
+433 LFALFVVFTMIAYL

-453 RNQNKNIQESTSKGS
+453 KNQNKDVQESTPKGS
-468 LFNVFL
+468 LFRVFL

-501 LSLKDGIVLGDTR
+501 LSLKDGVVLGDTR
-514 ISISDFITFVII
+514 VSISDFITFIII
-526 FFIGYTLTRLLQS
+526 FSIGYTLTRLLQS

-568 FFSALIAIT
+568 FFAALIAIT

-636 KIAVRST
+636 KIAVRAT

-731 LRDVNSITSTRSEIN
+731 LRDVNSITSTRSDMN

-781 KTRKKS
+781 KSSKKS

>member
-1 MIMLLK
+1 MLLK

-392 LSSLVLMLTLATG
+392 LSSLVLMFTLTTG

-781 KTRKKS
+781 KTSKKS

>member
-1 MIMLLK
+1 MLLK

-50 GQTSNDTLEQ
+50 GETSNEALEK

-71 ALETQSLRT
+71 ALEAQSLRT

-94 PIPEDPDSEAKDIA
+94 PIPEDPDSEAKDIS

-210 LGLALTFPATKWVS
+210 LGLALIFPATKWVS
-224 QNMSIANQR
+224 QNMSVANQR

-240 VSYLAYSCLVFI
+240 VSYLAFSCLVFI
-252 APLLGICFLIRSLE
+252 MPLLGICFLIRSLV
-266 MLDIFGYRGEALTQA
+266 MLDILGYRGEVLSQA
-281 VMAMSVAVVSS
+281 VIAMSVAVVGS
-292 YWLAHNLFKESG
+292 YWLAHNLFKETG

-338 NLIQTADLSETS
+338 NLVQVADLSETS

-358 ILIGSYGL
+358 ILVGSYGL

-392 LSSLVLMLTLATG
+392 LSSMVLMLTLATG

-433 IFALFVIFTLIAFL
+433 IFALFVIFTLISFL

-453 RNQNKNIQESTSKGS
+453 KNQNKNIQESSSKGS

-526 FFIGYTLTRLLQS
+526 FSIGYTLTRLLQS

-562 VGYIGI
+562 VGYVGI

-731 LRDVNSITSTRSEIN
+731 LRDVNSITSTRSDIN

-781 KTRKKS
+781 KPRKKS

>member
-1 MIMLLK
+1 MLLK
-7 NRFIHIILALV
+7 NRFIHVILALM
-18 FLLAPINAHAQTTFD
+18 FLSAPVSAQTQTIFD

-41 SRAEKAVYG
+41 ARAEKAVYG
-50 GQTSNDTLEQ
+50 GQTSNEALEK
-60 LRMSLSSARSA
+60 LRSSLSSARSD
-71 ALETQSLRT
+71 ALEAQSSRT

-94 PIPEDPDSEAKDIA
+94 PIPEDSETEAKDIS
-108 ELRAS
+108 ELRLS
-113 LAKQLAVAKAPLIVA
+113 LSKQLAVARAPLIVA

-146 RERSASAFLK
+146 RERSASVFLK

-165 TWGSTISDIKKYFG
+165 TWGPMVSDIKKYFG
-179 QVRSEVVQ
+179 QVNSEVAQ

-210 LGLALTFPATKWVS
+210 LGLALIFPATKWVS
-224 QNMSIANQR
+224 QNMSVANQR

-240 VSYLAYSCLVFI
+240 ITYLAFSCLVFI
-252 APLLGICFLIRSLE
+252 LPLLGICFLIRSTE
-266 MLDIFGYRGEALTQA
+266 MLDIFGYRGGALTQA
-281 VMAMSVAVVSS
+281 IMAMSIAVVGS
-292 YWLAHNLFKESG
+292 YWLAHNLFKETG
-304 LTRELLGIASKRLVG
+304 LTRELLGIESNRLVG
-319 AYSVTILMGV
+319 AYTVTILMGV
-329 ALGLYWLIN
+329 VLGLYWLIGD
-338 NLIQTADLSETS
+338 LKQLADLSETS

-358 ILIGSYGL
+358 LLIGSYGL

-377 ARLISE
+377 ARLILE
-383 KRITPISDR
+383 KKITPISDR
-392 LSSLVLMLTLATG
+392 LSSSILMLTMATG

-433 IFALFVIFTLIAFL
+433 LFALFVVFTMIAYL

-453 RNQNKNIQESTSKGS
+453 KNQNKDVQESTPKGS
-468 LFNVFL
+468 LFRVFL

-501 LSLKDGIVLGDTR
+501 LSLKDGVVLGDTR
-514 ISISDFITFVII
+514 VSISDFITFIII
-526 FFIGYTLTRLLQS
+526 FSIGYTLTRLLQS

-568 FFSALIAIT
+568 FFAALIAIT

-610 GIILLVERPIKV
+610 GIILLVEWPIKV
-622 GDWIQVGAYSGYVS
+622 VDWIQVGAYSGYVS
-636 KIAVRST
+636 KIDVRAT

-691 VKEILM
+691 VKKILM

-731 LRDVNSITSTRSEIN
+731 LRDVNSITSTRSDMN

-781 KTRKKS
+781 KSSKKS

>member
-1 MIMLLK
+1 MLLK

-50 GQTSNDTLEQ
+50 GETSNEALEK

-71 ALETQSLRT
+71 ALEAQSLRT

-210 LGLALTFPATKWVS
+210 LGLALIFPATKWVS
-224 QNMSIANQR
+224 QNMSVANQR

-240 VSYLAYSCLVFI
+240 VSYLAFSCLVFI
-252 APLLGICFLIRSLE
+252 MPLLGICFLIRSLE
-266 MLDIFGYRGEALTQA
+266 MLDILGYRGEVLTQA
-281 VMAMSVAVVSS
+281 VMAMSVAVVGS
-292 YWLAHNLFKESG
+292 YWLAHNLFKETG

-338 NLIQTADLSETS
+338 NLVQVADLSETS

-358 ILIGSYGL
+358 ILVGSYGL

-433 IFALFVIFTLIAFL
+433 IFALFVIFTLISFL

-453 RNQNKNIQESTSKGS
+453 KNQNKNIQESSSKGS

-526 FFIGYTLTRLLQS
+526 FSIGYTLTRLLQS

-562 VGYIGI
+562 VGYVGI

-731 LRDVNSITSTRSEIN
+731 LRDVNSITSTRSDIN

-781 KTRKKS
+781 KPRKKS

>member
-1 MIMLLK
+1 MLLK

-731 LRDVNSITSTRSEIN
+731 LRDVNSITSTRSDIN

-781 KTRKKS
+781 KSSKKS

>member
-1 MIMLLK
+1 MLLK

-433 IFALFVIFTLIAFL
+433 IFALFVIFTLISFL
-447 FSEIII
+447 FSEVIIK
-453 RNQNKNIQESTSKGS
+453 NQNKNIQESTSKGS

-781 KTRKKS
+781 KTSKKS

>member
-1 MIMLLK
+1 MLLK

-50 GQTSNDTLEQ
+50 GETSNEALEK

-71 ALETQSLRT
+71 ALEAQSLRT

-108 ELRAS
+108 ELRVS

-210 LGLALTFPATKWVS
+210 LGLALIFPATKWVS
-224 QNMSIANQR
+224 QNMSVANQR

-240 VSYLAYSCLVFI
+240 VSYLAFSCLVFI
-252 APLLGICFLIRSLE
+252 MPLLGICFLIRSLE
-266 MLDIFGYRGEALTQA
+266 MLDILGYRGEVLSQA
-281 VMAMSVAVVSS
+281 VIAMSIAVVGS
-292 YWLAHNLFKESG
+292 YWLAHNLFKETG

-338 NLIQTADLSETS
+338 NLVQVADLSETS

-358 ILIGSYGL
+358 ILVGSYGL

-392 LSSLVLMLTLATG
+392 LSSMVLMLTLATG

-433 IFALFVIFTLIAFL
+433 IFALFVIFTLISFL

-453 RNQNKNIQESTSKGS
+453 KNQNKNIQESSSKGS

-501 LSLKDGIVLGDTR
+501 LSLKDGVVLGDTR

-526 FFIGYTLTRLLQS
+526 FSIGYTLTRLLQS

-562 VGYIGI
+562 VGYVGI

-731 LRDVNSITSTRSEIN
+731 LRDVNSITSTRSDIN

-781 KTRKKS
+781 KPRKKS

>member
-1 MIMLLK
+1 MLLK

-50 GQTSNDTLEQ
+50 GQTSNDALEK

-71 ALETQSLRT
+71 ALEAQSLRT

-731 LRDVNSITSTRSEIN
+731 LRDVNSITSTRSDIN

-781 KTRKKS
+781 KSRKKS